1 MCATFLKSGV
11 DYRLRDSV
19 VNPEFEQLTSSVG
32 MLFFIQFFS
41 RSRTKVWTNSLP
53 N

>member
-32 MLFFIQFFS
+32 MLFFIQFFFTQS
-41 RSRTKVWTNSLP
+41 NKSVDKFFA
-53 N
+53 